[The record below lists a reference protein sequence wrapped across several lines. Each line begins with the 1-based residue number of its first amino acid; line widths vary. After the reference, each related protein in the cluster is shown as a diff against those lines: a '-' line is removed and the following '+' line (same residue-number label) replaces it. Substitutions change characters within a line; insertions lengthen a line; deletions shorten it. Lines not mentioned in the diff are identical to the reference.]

1 MYRSSNI
8 ALSVAVKRTIIT
20 WKQETA
26 PSTKGRMLDLSNGL
40 HLRKV
45 YPLKNQYF
53 CSRGSQQVFLDP
65 AKKKKKE
72 KEKEK
77 TWEHF
82 TWQTF

>member
-1 MYRSSNI
+1 MYRSLNI
-8 ALSVAVKRTIIT
+8 ALSVAKKRTIIT

-26 PSTKGRMLDLSNGL
+26 PSTKGRMLDLSDGL

-65 AKKKKKE
+65 AKKE
-72 KEKEK
+72 KER
-77 TWEHF
+77 TREHF